1 MYKMTRAAGVL
12 AAAASAVAMMGAPA
26 FASVAQGPVNVGNV
40 TGNGNVS
47 TESGNYVYEPVSDPT
62 DTCGIA
68 LAFLGFANAG
78 CQGGATVYDNSFNDY
93 GSSGF

>member
-1 MYKMTRAAGVL
+1 MHMKIRAAGVL

-26 FASVAQGPVNVGNV
+26 FASAAQGPVNVGNI

-47 TESGNYVYEPVSDPT
+47 TDSGNYVYEPVLDPT

-68 LAFLGFANAG
+68 LAFLGFANAS
-78 CQGGATVYDNSFNDY
+78 CQGGAAAYDNSFNVY
-93 GSSGF
+93 GGFGS